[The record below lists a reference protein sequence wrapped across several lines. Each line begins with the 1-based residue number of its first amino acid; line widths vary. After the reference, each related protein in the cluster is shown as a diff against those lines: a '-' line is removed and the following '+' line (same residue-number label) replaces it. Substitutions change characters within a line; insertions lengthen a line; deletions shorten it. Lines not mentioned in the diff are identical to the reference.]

1 MLADGLG
8 KDKQRQDAVAK
19 LAKLAS
25 ETKVADIKCAANYI
39 VMNVSHMTNRPA
51 LHELKKQ
58 LSKLL
63 ARIPQSADLMA
74 FDAAYNELMWV
85 LPEAP
90 EVGAAPSELLGHS
103 GILFSSTS
111 LPTLEREHDADDSD
125 LPLLGHEKAKSKKP
139 SGIYRKK
146 W

>member
-1 MLADGLG
+1 MLAGNLV

-19 LAKLAS
+19 LADLAN
-25 ETKVADIKCAANYI
+25 ETKVEDIKCAANYI
-39 VMNVSHMTNRPA
+39 VMNVSHRTSRSA

-63 ARIPQSADLMA
+63 DRIPQSADLIT

-90 EVGAAPSELLGHS
+90 EVSAAPSELLGHS
-103 GILFSSTS
+103 GILFSNTS
-111 LPTLEREHDADDSD
+111 LPTPEREDDADDSD

-139 SGIYRKK
+139 SGIFRKK
-146 W
+146 R